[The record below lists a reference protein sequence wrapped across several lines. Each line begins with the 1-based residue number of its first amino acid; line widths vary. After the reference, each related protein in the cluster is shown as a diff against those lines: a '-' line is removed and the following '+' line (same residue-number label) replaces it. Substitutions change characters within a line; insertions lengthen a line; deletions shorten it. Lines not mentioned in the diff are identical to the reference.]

1 MIEEN
6 TGNPMPTDAQAE
18 DGVFGSGDSFFN
30 ALDNEVNG
38 VVTDEVEPQGEVQAT
53 REPEVEQTTQPQA
66 DPVVTDGTDWE
77 KRYRDSS
84 REAQRL
90 KAQLDELKPFV
101 PVLDAMKKDS
111 GLVDHV
117 RGYFQNGGEVP
128 GNVKEQL
135 KLDEDFQFDT
145 DDLVNNADSDS
156 RKVFNTMVDKIVNKR
171 ASEILEREKQEN
183 IKYARKQKTKA
194 MAHDFMKRSGMSEEQ
209 FAEFVVNAR
218 DRFSTQTLSFDDMY
232 MLMNQ
237 QNVNKNVANAAKE
250 DMLSQM
256 KNVREMPTSQSGS
269 NNAGGAKAS
278 PDDNIFDSLLDV
290 DGNLDNMF
298 G

>member
-1 MIEEN
+1 MSDEM
-6 TGNPMPTDAQAE
+6 TSGSNPEQAAAE
-18 DGVFGSGDSFFN
+18 DAVFGSSDSFFE
-30 ALDNEVNG
+30 ALDDNVNG
-38 VVTDEVEPQGEVQAT
+38 MVTEEKSETVAEETPQQVDPNNAKVEPQVPNNAY
-53 REPEVEQTTQPQA
+53 
-66 DPVVTDGTDWE
+66 E
-77 KRYRDSS
+77 KRYQDSS

-183 IKYARKQKTKA
+183 IKYARKQQTKA

-209 FAEFVVNAR
+209 FAEFVVNAKE
-218 DRFSTQTLSFDDMY
+218 RFSSQALSFDDMY

-237 QNVNKNVANAAKE
+237 QNVNKNVANATKE

-256 KNVREMPTSQSGS
+256 KNVREIPTSQSGS
-269 NNAGGAKAS
+269 NNAGDKKAS
-278 PDDNIFDSLLDV
+278 QDDSIFDSLLDV

>member
-1 MIEEN
+1 MSDEM
-6 TGNPMPTDAQAE
+6 TSGSNPEQTAAE
-18 DGVFGSGDSFFN
+18 DAVFGSSDSFFE
-30 ALDNEVNG
+30 ALNENVNG
-38 VVTDEVEPQGEVQAT
+38 MVTEDKSETIAEETPQQVDPNNANVEPQVSNDAY
-53 REPEVEQTTQPQA
+53 
-66 DPVVTDGTDWE
+66 E
-77 KRYRDSS
+77 KRYKDSS

-101 PVLDAMKKDS
+101 PVLDAMKQDS

-156 RKVFNTMVDKIVNKR
+156 RKVFNTMVDKIVSQR
-171 ASEILEREKQEN
+171 ASEILEREKAEN
-183 IKYARKQKTKA
+183 IKYARKQRTKELA
-194 MAHDFMKRSGMSEEQ
+194 LDFMQRSGMNEDQ
-209 FAEFVVNAR
+209 FADFVLAAR
-218 DRFSTQTLSFDDMY
+218 ERFSSQPLSFDDMY
-232 MLMNQ
+232 ALMNKQ
-237 QNVNKNVANAAKE
+237 DVNKNVANATKE
-250 DMLSQM
+250 DMLAQM
-256 KNVREMPTSQSGS
+256 KNVREIPTSQSGS
-269 NNAGGAKAS
+269 NNAGDKKAS
-278 PDDNIFDSLLDV
+278 PDDGIFDALMDV

>member
-1 MIEEN
+1 MSDEM
-6 TGNPMPTDAQAE
+6 TTSGNPEQKTAE
-18 DGVFGSGDSFFN
+18 DAVFGSTDSFFD
-30 ALDNEVNG
+30 ALDDNVNG
-38 VVTDEVEPQGEVQAT
+38 MVTEEKSETIAEETPQQVDPNNAKVDPQV
-53 REPEVEQTTQPQA
+53 PEDAFQ
-66 DPVVTDGTDWE
+66 

-84 REAQRL
+84 REAQKL
-90 KAQLDELKPFV
+90 KAQLDQLKPFV

-117 RGYFQNGGEVP
+117 RGYFQNGGQVP

-145 DDLVNNADSDS
+145 EDLVNNADSDS
-156 RKVFNTMVDKIVNKR
+156 RKVFNTMVDKVVNKR
-171 ASEILEREKQEN
+171 ATEILEREKVEN
-183 IKYARKQKTKA
+183 VKYARKQHTKEL
-194 MAHDFMKRSGMSEEQ
+194 AHDFMARSGMNEDQ
-209 FAEFVVNAR
+209 FADFVIAAK
-218 DRFSTQTLSFDDMY
+218 DRFSSQPLSFDDMY

-237 QNVNKNVANAAKE
+237 QNVNKNVANATKK

-256 KNVREMPTSQSGS
+256 KNVRDIPTSQSGS
-269 NNAGGAKAS
+269 NNAGDGKANPS
-278 PDDNIFDSLLDV
+278 DNLFDSLLDV

>member
-1 MIEEN
+1 MSDEM
-6 TGNPMPTDAQAE
+6 TGGGNPEQTAAE
-18 DGVFGSGDSFFN
+18 DAVFGSTDSFFE
-30 ALDNEVNG
+30 ALDNNVNG
-38 VVTDEVEPQGEVQAT
+38 MVTEGTSETVAEETPPQV
-53 REPEVEQTTQPQA
+53 
-66 DPVVTDGTDWE
+66 DPNNAQVAQEESGPAYE
-77 KRYRDSS
+77 KRYQDSS

-145 DDLVNNADSDS
+145 EDLVNDSDSDS
-156 RKVFNTMVDKIVNKR
+156 RKVFNTMVDKVVNKR
-171 ASEILEREKQEN
+171 ATEILEREKTEN
-183 IKYARKQKTKA
+183 AKYARKQKTKELA
-194 MAHDFMKRSGMSEEQ
+194 LDFMARSGMNEDQ
-209 FAEFVVNAR
+209 FSDFVLSAK
-218 DRFSTQTLSFDDMY
+218 DRFSSQPLSFDDMY
-232 MLMNQ
+232 ALMNK
-237 QNVNKNVANAAKE
+237 QNVNKNVANATKE

-256 KNVREMPTSQSGS
+256 KNVREIPTSQSGS
-269 NNAGGAKAS
+269 NNAGDGKANVNDS
-278 PDDNIFDSLLDV
+278 IFDTLLDV
-290 DGNLDNMF
+290 DGELDNLF

>member
-1 MIEEN
+1 MSDEM
-6 TGNPMPTDAQAE
+6 TSGSNPEQAAAE
-18 DGVFGSGDSFFN
+18 DAVFGSSDSFFE
-30 ALDNEVNG
+30 ALDDNVNG
-38 VVTDEVEPQGEVQAT
+38 MVTEEKSETVAEETPQQVDPNNAKVEPQVPNDAFQ
-53 REPEVEQTTQPQA
+53 
-66 DPVVTDGTDWE
+66 
-77 KRYRDSS
+77 KRYQDSS

-218 DRFSTQTLSFDDMY
+218 DRFSTQTLSFDFFI
-232 MLMNQ
+232 
-237 QNVNKNVANAAKE
+237 K
-250 DMLSQM
+250 
-256 KNVREMPTSQSGS
+256 
-269 NNAGGAKAS
+269 
-278 PDDNIFDSLLDV
+278 
-290 DGNLDNMF
+290 
-298 G
+298 

>member
-1 MIEEN
+1 MSDEMTESS
-6 TGNPMPTDAQAE
+6 NPKAVDDA
-18 DGVFGSGDSFFN
+18 VFGSTNAFFD
-30 ALDNEVNG
+30 ALDKDVNG
-38 VVTDEVEPQGEVQAT
+38 MVTEETSETVAEETPQQVDPNNANVEPQV
-53 REPEVEQTTQPQA
+53 PENA
-66 DPVVTDGTDWE
+66 FE
-77 KRYRDSS
+77 KRYQDSS

-101 PVLDAMKKDS
+101 PVLDAMKQDS

-156 RKVFNTMVDKIVNKR
+156 RKVFNTMVDKVVNQR
-171 ASEILEREKQEN
+171 ATEILEREKTEN
-183 IKYARKQKTKA
+183 IKYARKQKTKELA
-194 MAHDFMKRSGMSEEQ
+194 LDFMQRSGMNEDQ
-209 FAEFVVNAR
+209 FADFVIAAKN
-218 DRFSTQTLSFDDMY
+218 RFSSQPLSFDDMY
-232 MLMNQ
+232 ALMNK
-237 QNVNKNVANAAKE
+237 QNVNKNVANATKE
-250 DMLSQM
+250 EMLTQM
-256 KNVREMPTSQSGS
+256 KNVREIPTSQSGS
-269 NNAGGAKAS
+269 NNAGDAKAS
-278 PDDNIFDSLLDV
+278 PDDGIFDALMDV

>member
-1 MIEEN
+1 MEDSKS
-6 TGNPMPTDAQAE
+6 GNPEAVDNA
-18 DGVFGSGDSFFN
+18 VFGSSDNFFD
-30 ALDNEVNG
+30 ALENDVNG
-38 VVTDEVEPQGEVQAT
+38 AIADEAEPKVEETSQGVSPDNTDTVSPKEVSQEPSEA
-53 REPEVEQTTQPQA
+53 ELLK
-66 DPVVTDGTDWE
+66 
-77 KRYRDSS
+77 KRYSDSS

-90 KAQLDELKPFV
+90 RAELNELKPFV

-145 DDLVNNADSDS
+145 EDLVNNPDSDS
-156 RKVFNTMVDKIVNKR
+156 RKVFNTMVDKVVNKR
-171 ASEILEREKQEN
+171 ATEILEREKQEN
-183 IKYARKQKTKA
+183 IKYARKQRTRELA
-194 MAHDFMKRSGMSEEQ
+194 QDFMQRSGMNEEQ
-209 FAEFVVNAR
+209 FADFVIAAK
-218 DRFSTQTLSFDDMY
+218 DRFSSQPLSFDDMY
-232 MLMNQ
+232 ALMNK
-237 QNVNKNVANAAKE
+237 QNVNQNVANATKE

-256 KNVREMPTSQSGS
+256 KNVREIPTSQSGS
-269 NNAGGAKAS
+269 NNAGDGKAS
-278 PDDNIFDSLLDV
+278 PSDSLFDSLLDV

>member
-1 MIEEN
+1 MSDEM
-6 TGNPMPTDAQAE
+6 TSGGNPEQSAAE
-18 DGVFGSGDSFFN
+18 DAVFGSSDSFFE
-30 ALDNEVNG
+30 ALNEDVNG
-38 VVTDEVEPQGEVQAT
+38 MVTEDKSETVAEETPQQVDPNNANVEPQVPNDAFQ
-53 REPEVEQTTQPQA
+53 
-66 DPVVTDGTDWE
+66 
-77 KRYRDSS
+77 KRYQDSS

-101 PVLDAMKKDS
+101 PVLDAMKQDS

-156 RKVFNTMVDKIVNKR
+156 RKVFNTMVDKIVSQR
-171 ASEILEREKQEN
+171 ASEILEREKAEN
-183 IKYARKQKTKA
+183 IKYARKQRTKELA
-194 MAHDFMKRSGMSEEQ
+194 LDFMQRSGMNEDQ
-209 FAEFVVNAR
+209 FADFVISAKE
-218 DRFSTQTLSFDDMY
+218 RFSSQPLSFDDMY
-232 MLMNQ
+232 ALMNKQ
-237 QNVNKNVANAAKE
+237 DVNKNVANATKE
-250 DMLSQM
+250 DMLAQM
-256 KNVREMPTSQSGS
+256 KNVREIPTSQSGS
-269 NNAGGAKAS
+269 NNAGDKKAS
-278 PDDNIFDSLLDV
+278 PDDGIFDALMDV

>member
-1 MIEEN
+1 MSDEM
-6 TGNPMPTDAQAE
+6 TSGGNPEQSAAE
-18 DGVFGSGDSFFN
+18 DAVFGSSDSFFE
-30 ALDNEVNG
+30 ALNDDVNG
-38 VVTDEVEPQGEVQAT
+38 MVTEDKSETIAEETPQQVDPNNANVEPQVPNDAF
-53 REPEVEQTTQPQA
+53 
-66 DPVVTDGTDWE
+66 E
-77 KRYRDSS
+77 KRYQDSS

-101 PVLDAMKKDS
+101 PVLDAMKQDS

-156 RKVFNTMVDKIVNKR
+156 RKVFNTMVDKIVSQR
-171 ASEILEREKQEN
+171 ASEILEREKAEN
-183 IKYARKQKTKA
+183 IKYARKQRTKELA
-194 MAHDFMKRSGMSEEQ
+194 LDFMQRSGMNEDQ
-209 FAEFVVNAR
+209 FADFVLAAR
-218 DRFSTQTLSFDDMY
+218 ERFNSQPLSFDDMY
-232 MLMNQ
+232 TLMNKQ
-237 QNVNKNVANAAKE
+237 DVNKNVANATKE
-250 DMLSQM
+250 DMLAQM
-256 KNVREMPTSQSGS
+256 KNVREIPTSQSGS
-269 NNAGGAKAS
+269 NNAGDKKAS
-278 PDDNIFDSLLDV
+278 PDDGIFDALMDV